1 MLYWGPLGQLETVV
15 GKHYLQ
21 CVFFIKIGG
30 LLGEGV
36 DLRS

>member
-21 CVFFIKIGG
+21 CVFYQDRGFAGG
-30 LLGEGV
+30 GG
-36 DLRS
+36 